1 LLWFCASGVSA
12 QIVQKFGD
20 NSNTINDKAVL
31 EIESTTKGFTSRMT
45 KTQRGLIT
53 NPPEGLMLWC
63 TDCSLSKGSE
73 IVVWVKDSWTGLLI
87 SNLGNNSLYW
97 KC

>member
-1 LLWFCASGVSA
+1 
-12 QIVQKFGD
+12 
-20 NSNTINDKAVL
+20 
-31 EIESTTKGFTSRMT
+31 
-45 KTQRGLIT
+45 
-53 NPPEGLMLWC
+53 MLWC

-97 KC
+97 EMLMEKQQL

>member
-1 LLWFCASGVSA
+1 
-12 QIVQKFGD
+12 VQKFGD

-31 EIESTTKGFTSRMT
+31 EIESTTKGFTSCMT
-45 KTQRGLIT
+45 KTQSLIT

-97 KC
+97 EMLMEKQQL

>member
-1 LLWFCASGVSA
+1 
-12 QIVQKFGD
+12 
-20 NSNTINDKAVL
+20 
-31 EIESTTKGFTSRMT
+31 MT

-73 IVVWVKDSWTGLLI
+73 IVYKDSWTGLLI

-97 KC
+97 EMLMEKQQL